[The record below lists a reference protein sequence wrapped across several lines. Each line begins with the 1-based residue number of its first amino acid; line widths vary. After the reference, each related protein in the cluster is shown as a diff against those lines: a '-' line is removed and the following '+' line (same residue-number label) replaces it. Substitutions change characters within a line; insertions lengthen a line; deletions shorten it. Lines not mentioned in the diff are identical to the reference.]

1 MNSRFILLGFCTFYN
16 IRISIIEK
24 VLKSKSI
31 GGRKII
37 MIEDPFECFSK
48 RKSTPFRNLLYDYE
62 QWKKSDECLF
72 ASFTPSKSELPEYV
86 IDFVL
91 KTYQNSDRFMKHIYT
106 YKTNNDIRVSS
117 LDFYNLAIGFK
128 KAARETAEYMVKNS
142 SIGDL
147 DTLFFAMV
155 YLYRQSIE
163 LLLKASIFQI
173 VEEREEQKT
182 VLKKC
187 AHDLVKLYE
196 KFGLISTDSKLSESQ
211 HAWLHGFLKNISEFD
226 RASDSFRYP
235 FRINR
240 NVLFN
245 YYNFEH
251 VFKER
256 RDICLI
262 KLVNK
267 LEIAFALIIEDLTIK
282 DEDIKDEELEDIREY
297 RNFSTEFLEEGTEYY
312 AKSVVGYDYN
322 RSEIKMYANAYRE
335 VAAHLFSLTLNDS
348 TNEHS
353 NYYFAPIA
361 YLYQNAIELAM
372 KDLCLIACPNKV
384 ALKTIRSEKHNI
396 NAIWKVIK
404 DNFHGQVSAD
414 IPVNHQSEIEKMINI
429 FEEAKVNTSTFRYPC
444 DKQLN
449 RNFKNGHKLH
459 VGYVYCVLNRYFN
472 PLIDLCYL
480 ADEQIDAL
488 SEMNSHY

>member
-1 MNSRFILLGFCTFYN
+1 
-16 IRISIIEK
+16 
-24 VLKSKSI
+24 
-31 GGRKII
+31 
-37 MIEDPFECFSK
+37 
-48 RKSTPFRNLLYDYE
+48 
-62 QWKKSDECLF
+62 
-72 ASFTPSKSELPEYV
+72 
-86 IDFVL
+86 
-91 KTYQNSDRFMKHIYT
+91 
-106 YKTNNDIRVSS
+106 
-117 LDFYNLAIGFK
+117 
-128 KAARETAEYMVKNS
+128 MVKDS
-142 SIGDL
+142 RIGDL

-163 LLLKASIFQI
+163 LLLKANIFQI
-173 VEEREEQKT
+173 ADKKKQKE
-182 VLKKC
+182 VIKEC
-187 AHDLVKLYE
+187 SHDLVELYDEFKLMTT
-196 KFGLISTDSKLSESQ
+196 SSKLSESQ
-211 HAWLHGFLKNISEFD
+211 HTWLHEFLKNISEFD

-235 FRINR
+235 FRITYDK
-240 NVLFN
+240 LFN

-267 LEIAFALIIEDLTIK
+267 LELSFALILEDSTIREENMK
-282 DEDIKDEELEDIREY
+282 DEDIEDIREY
-297 RNFSTEFLEEGTEYY
+297 KNFSTEFLEEGTEYY
-312 AKSVVGYDYN
+312 AKSVVGHDYN

-335 VAAHLFSLTLNDS
+335 VADHLFSLTLNDS
-348 TNEHS
+348 TNELS

-404 DNFHGQVSAD
+404 DNFHRQVSAE

-429 FEEAKVNTSTFRYPC
+429 FEKAKVNTSTFRYPC

-449 RNFKNGHKLH
+449 RNFKSGHILH
-459 VGYVYCVLNRYFN
+459 IGYVYCVLNRYFN
-472 PLIDLCYL
+472 PLINLCYL

-488 SEMNSHY
+488 SEMKSNY